1 MNVVEAAGI
10 EDAGVAPRERI
21 EAIAAGNRR
30 EAADARGRGRTRAV
44 ARLATADAEAA
55 TAGLVAQVAAAI
67 EATAAEAPWRDLVQ
81 LAPGFAE
88 EAARVVVASRVSG
101 PTSWRRL
108 SIEELQTEPEAF
120 AGVRAT
126 KGS

>member
-1 MNVVEAAGI
+1 MP
-10 EDAGVAPRERI
+10 DRI
-21 EAIAAGNRR
+21 RCGAE
-30 EAADARGRGRTRAV
+30 TH
-44 ARLATADAEAA
+44 AEAA

-67 EATAAEAPWRDLVQ
+67 EATAAEAPWRDLVK

-108 SIEELQTEPEAF
+108 SIEELLT
-120 AGVRAT
+120 
-126 KGS
+126 